1 MRGSYALGPLAYR
14 GFTVYWSLKMNVVL
28 CKPKHVVE
36 VSLTVRDKFT
46 TVRTELGEALIE
58 RYEEIDLLLTSLIAG
73 EHLLLVGPPG
83 CGKSLLID
91 SLMRWLHCSKFSC
104 LLNRFSLPEEI
115 LGMYS
120 LSELKADRF
129 LRITNGK
136 LPEAQVAFL
145 DEIFRASPSILNVL
159 LKILNEKTF
168 DRGDGVHRRV
178 PLELCVAAANDYP
191 QGDEA
196 KSLGALV
203 DRFMLRKSV
212 APISSSAGRHKL
224 LWNNQPPE
232 FSTSLSAHELT
243 AARLDAQGLSWSKE
257 AKQALESIL
266 DELARQG
273 VKPSDRRQFKS
284 IAVVQGYAWLQG
296 AEDVQ
301 PEHLEILQHVLW
313 SDHEEATKVRSV
325 IMQIA
330 APVGMKVNGLI
341 SEVEQIL
348 SSVNTKDLGATA
360 TAASKL
366 AEIQKSLK
374 AMKEHPKA
382 LAALAYLKEKITELR
397 LKSLDSI

>member
-1 MRGSYALGPLAYR
+1 MNAVLA
-14 GFTVYWSLKMNVVL
+14 M
-28 CKPKHVVE
+28 PKQSVKE
-36 VSLTVRDKFT
+36 SLTVRDKFAA
-46 TVRTELGEALIE
+46 VRKELGEALIE
-58 RYEEIDLLLTSLIAG
+58 RDEEVSLLLTALLAG
-73 EHLLLVGPPG
+73 EHVLLIGPPG

-91 SLMRWLHCSKFSC
+91 SIMRWLHCSKFSC
-104 LLNRFSLPEEI
+104 LLNRYSIPEEI
-115 LGMYS
+115 LGQYS

-129 LRITNGK
+129 VRITNGK

-212 APISSSAGRHKL
+212 LPISSVAGRQKL
-224 LWNNQPPE
+224 LWDNKPPE
-232 FSTSLSAHELT
+232 FSTSLSAHELI
-243 AARLDAQGLSWSKE
+243 AARLDSQGVSWSKE
-257 AKQALESIL
+257 AKLALESIL
-266 DELARQG
+266 DELSRQG
-273 VKPSDRRQFKS
+273 VKPSDRRIFKCVS
-284 IAVVQGYAWLQG
+284 IVQAYAWLNG
-296 AEDVQ
+296 ADEVLH
-301 PEHLEILQHVLW
+301 EHLEVLQHVLW
-313 SDHEEATKVRSV
+313 NEHEEFVKVRSV

-348 SSVNTKDLGATA
+348 SSVNPKDLGQSA

-366 AEIQKSLK
+366 SEISKSLK

-382 LAALAYLKEKITELR
+382 LAALAYVKEQITQLR

>member
-1 MRGSYALGPLAYR
+1 
-14 GFTVYWSLKMNVVL
+14 MNAVL
-28 CKPKHVVE
+28 CKPTHSVKE
-36 VSLTVRDKFT
+36 SLTVRDKFAA
-46 TVRTELGEALIE
+46 VRRELGDSLIE
-58 RYEEIDLLLTSLIAG
+58 RSEEIDLLLTGLIAG

-91 SLMRWLHCSKFSC
+91 SLMRWTHGSRFSC
-104 LLNRFSLPEEI
+104 LLNRFSMPEEL

-120 LSELKADRF
+120 LSELKLDKF
-129 LRITNGK
+129 VRITTNK
-136 LPEAQVAFL
+136 LPESQYVFL
-145 DEIFRASPSILNVL
+145 DEIFRASPAILNVL
-159 LKILNEKTF
+159 LKILNEKNF
-168 DRGDGVHRRV
+168 DKGDGVARRV
-178 PLELCVAAANDYP
+178 PLEICLGAANDWP
-191 QGDEA
+191 SGDEA

-212 APISSSAGRHKL
+212 APISSAAGRQKL
-224 LWNNQPPE
+224 LWANQPPE

-257 AKQALESIL
+257 AKLALESIL
-266 DELARQG
+266 NELSRQG
-273 VKPSDRRQFKS
+273 VRPSDRRQYKS
-284 IAVVQGYAWLQG
+284 VAIMQAYAWLNG
-296 AEDVQ
+296 AEEVQ
-301 PEHLEILQHVLW
+301 PEHLEVCQHILW
-313 SDHEEATKVRSV
+313 GDHAEESAKVRSV

-330 APVGMKVNGLI
+330 APVGMKVSGLI
-341 SEVEQIL
+341 GETEQIL

-382 LAALAYLKEKITELR
+382 LAAIAYVKEQITQLR

>member
-1 MRGSYALGPLAYR
+1 
-14 GFTVYWSLKMNVVL
+14 MNAVL
-28 CKPKHVVE
+28 SKPKHVVE
-36 VSLTVRDKFT
+36 VSLTVRDKFAA
-46 TVRTELGEALIE
+46 VRRELGESLIE
-58 RYEEIDLLLTSLIAG
+58 RGEEIDLLLTALIAG

-91 SLMRWLHCSKFSC
+91 SLMRWTHGSKFSC
-104 LLNRFSLPEEI
+104 LLNRFSMPEEL
-115 LGMYS
+115 LGMFS
-120 LSELKADRF
+120 LSELKIDKFVRVT
-129 LRITNGK
+129 TNK
-136 LPEAQVAFL
+136 LPESQYVFL
-145 DEIFRASPSILNVL
+145 DEIFRASPAILNIL
-159 LKILNEKTF
+159 LKILSERVF
-168 DRGDGVHRRV
+168 DKGDGVARRV
-178 PLELCVAAANDYP
+178 PLEICLGAANDWP
-191 QGDEA
+191 SGDEG

-212 APISSSAGRHKL
+212 APISSMAGRQKL
-224 LWNNQPPE
+224 LWANKPPE
-232 FSTSLSAHELT
+232 FSTNLSAHELI

-273 VKPSDRRQFKS
+273 VRPSDRRQYKS
-284 IAVVQGYAWLQG
+284 VSIVQAYAWLNG
-296 AEDVQ
+296 AEEVQ

-330 APVGMKVNGLI
+330 APVGMKVSGLI
-341 SEVEQIL
+341 GETEQIL

-366 AEIQKSLK
+366 SEIQKSLK
-374 AMKEHPKA
+374 AMKESPKA
-382 LAALAYLKEKITELR
+382 IAALAYLKEKITELR

>member
-1 MRGSYALGPLAYR
+1 
-14 GFTVYWSLKMNVVL
+14 MNAVL
-28 CKPKHVVE
+28 SMPKQSVKD
-36 VSLTVRDKFT
+36 SLTVRDKFAA
-46 TVRTELGEALIE
+46 VRRELGEALIE
-58 RYEEIDLLLTSLIAG
+58 RSEEIDLLLTGLIAG

-91 SLMRWLHCSKFSC
+91 SLMKWTHGSKFCC
-104 LLNRFSLPEEI
+104 LLNKYTLTEEL

-120 LSELKADRF
+120 LSELKADKF
-129 LRITNGK
+129 LRITTNK
-136 LPEAQVAFL
+136 LPESQYVFL
-145 DEIFRASPSILNVL
+145 DELFRASPAILNIL

-168 DRGDGVHRRV
+168 DKGDGVARKV
-178 PLELCVAAANDYP
+178 PLEICLGAANDWP
-191 QGDEA
+191 SGDEG

-212 APISSSAGRHKL
+212 APISSMAGRQKL
-224 LWNNQPPE
+224 LWDNKPPE
-232 FSTSLSAHELT
+232 FSTSLSAHELI
-243 AARLDAQGLSWSKE
+243 AARLDTQGLVWSKE

-266 DELARQG
+266 NELARQG

-284 IAVVQGYAWLQG
+284 VGIMQAYAWLNG
-296 AEDVQ
+296 AEEVQ
-301 PEHLEILQHVLW
+301 PEHLEVLTHVLW
-313 SDHEEATKVRSV
+313 VDHEEAAKVRAV
-325 IMQIA
+325 IMQVA
-330 APVGMKVNGLI
+330 APIGMKVSGLI
-341 SEVEQIL
+341 GETEQIL

-382 LAALAYLKEKITELR
+382 LAAIAYVKEQITQLR

>member
-1 MRGSYALGPLAYR
+1 MNAVLA
-14 GFTVYWSLKMNVVL
+14 M
-28 CKPKHVVE
+28 PKQSVKE
-36 VSLTVRDKFT
+36 SLTVRDKFAA
-46 TVRTELGEALIE
+46 VRKELGEALIE
-58 RYEEIDLLLTSLIAG
+58 RTEEIDLLLTSLIAG

-91 SLMRWLHCSKFSC
+91 SLMRWTHGSKFSC
-104 LLNRFSLPEEI
+104 LLNRFSMPEEL

-120 LSELKADRF
+120 LSELKLDKF
-129 LRITNGK
+129 VRITTNK
-136 LPEAQVAFL
+136 LPESQYVFL
-145 DEIFRASPSILNVL
+145 DEIFRASPAILNVL
-159 LKILNEKTF
+159 LKLLNEKTF
-168 DRGDGVHRRV
+168 DKGDGIARRV
-178 PLELCVAAANDYP
+178 PLEICLGAANDWP
-191 QGDEA
+191 SGDEG

-212 APISSSAGRHKL
+212 APISSAAGRQKL

-232 FSTSLSAHELT
+232 FSTSLSGHELI
-243 AARLDAQGLSWSKE
+243 AARLDAQGLVWSKE

-266 DELARQG
+266 DELARQS

-284 IAVVQGYAWLQG
+284 VSIVQAYAWLNG
-296 AEDVQ
+296 AEEVQ
-301 PEHLEILQHVLW
+301 PEHLEVLTHVLW
-313 SDHEEATKVRSV
+313 GDHEEASKVRSV

-330 APVGMKVNGLI
+330 APVGMKVSGLI
-341 SEVEQIL
+341 GETEQIL

-382 LAALAYLKEKITELR
+382 LAAIAYVKEKITELR